1 MGLSSTD
8 YFENLQAEA
17 AVEHERTRDRLQGK
31 STQPGSSDRA
41 VAQVTMTKAEKA
53 RFMRLAKEHGLGLS
67 PFIRLACDEYIRVHG
82 WE

>member
-1 MGLSSTD
+1 MANSTEF
-8 YFENLQAEA
+8 FEQLRVKNAD
-17 AVEHERTRDRLQGK
+17 EHERTRERLSGK
-31 STQPGSSDRA
+31 PKQKVSPTRA

-67 PFIRLACDEYIRVHG
+67 PFIRLACDEYIRTHE